1 MYCLRIFLLAICCC
15 SAWSAFSQTDSNV
28 VVVDSTLRNPDAK
41 RNPIFNAPKD
51 TSATLRTVDQKPV
64 GVFKDSAR
72 LALERMPKVAIR
84 RSAIIPGWGQVTN
97 KRWWKVPIIYGG
109 FVGLGLAVDFNQ
121 KLYKQFIRELQFRDE
136 FPKQTRDPELI
147 DIKDQPGLITYRD
160 YYRRN
165 RDLSVLAGVGLYAI
179 QIIDAYI
186 DAKFFR
192 FDISDKLGFKVEPSL
207 IPSGSYA
214 YTSPVPAIKIQLK
227 L

>member
-1 MYCLRIFLLAICCC
+1 M
-15 SAWSAFSQTDSNV
+15 
-28 VVVDSTLRNPDAK
+28 DSTLRNPDAK

-51 TSATLRTVDQKPV
+51 TSATLRIADQKPV

-97 KRWWKVPIIYGG
+97 RRWWKVPIIYGG

-121 KLYKQFIRELQFRDE
+121 KLYKQFISELQFRYE
-136 FPKQTRDPELI
+136 FPKETRDPELKI
-147 DIKDQPGLITYRD
+147 IKDQQGLIDYRD

-192 FDISDKLGFKVEPSL
+192 FDISDKLGFKVQPSL
-207 IPSGSYA
+207 MPLGSYA

>member
-1 MYCLRIFLLAICCC
+1 MYCLRILLIAICCC

-51 TSATLRTVDQKPV
+51 TSASLRTADQKPV
-64 GVFKDSAR
+64 GVFKDSTR

-97 KRWWKVPIIYGG
+97 KRWWKVPLIYGG
-109 FVGLGLAVDFNQ
+109 FIGLGLAVDFNQ
-121 KLYKQFIRELQFRDE
+121 KLYKQFIKELQFRDE
-136 FPKQTRDPELI
+136 FPTKTSDPELK
-147 DIKDQPGLITYRD
+147 DIKDQSGLIVYRD

-192 FDISDKLGFKVEPSL
+192 FDISDKLGLEVQPSL
-207 IPSGSYA
+207 MPSGSYA